1 MNTTTQTEVK
11 PQESKQVE
19 IGNFGNG
26 RYSKVMSELF
36 RDANNYLSDIDPAK
50 ADRLCR
56 SFGAELGRLQ
66 AAEVKEIKFG
76 KLGKNGDINLREVCD
91 SIKVIA
97 SPAIS
102 IAKILSIL
110 DDARKHGMSY
120 KDTKVSLN
128 EGLTQWLN
136 EKPSK

>member
-1 MNTTTQTEVK
+1 MNATNANSEVK
-11 PQESKQVE
+11 PQAQVE
-19 IGNFGNG
+19 IGSFGNG

-36 RDANNYLSDIDPAK
+36 RDANNYLLDIDPAK

-120 KDTKVSLN
+120 KDTKISLSDN
-128 EGLTQWLN
+128 LNAWLN
-136 EKPSK
+136 EKTK